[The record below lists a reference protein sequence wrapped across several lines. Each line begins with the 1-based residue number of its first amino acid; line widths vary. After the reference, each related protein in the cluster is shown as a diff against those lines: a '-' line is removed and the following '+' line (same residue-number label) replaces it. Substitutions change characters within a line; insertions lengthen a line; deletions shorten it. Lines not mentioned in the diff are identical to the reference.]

1 MCPSRSCSGPAERAV
16 DEDRNLND
24 VVVKALAA
32 YGGQEGAPGSRLLA
46 DADRFV
52 KRRGPNTPARRFTPD
67 ELHERED
74 ESA

>member
-1 MCPSRSCSGPAERAV
+1 MCPSRSCSGPAKRAV